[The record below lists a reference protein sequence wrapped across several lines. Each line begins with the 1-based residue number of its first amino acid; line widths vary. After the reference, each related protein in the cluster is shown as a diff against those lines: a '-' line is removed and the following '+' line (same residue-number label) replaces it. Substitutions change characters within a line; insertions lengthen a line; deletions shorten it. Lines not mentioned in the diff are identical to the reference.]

1 MVIKQHMVAGR
12 MVFREINAPLEHIG
26 VHGTGCTFML
36 AGDYLYPVA
45 PAESVV
51 ETHALEGIRLA
62 RAGARKACQ
71 VVFANSIYD
80 LEDAML
86 FHVTAQHSW
95 ESCVGR
101 MMAEGSVGREA
112 GIEGERWVEGN
123 DDVKVVA
130 AGGYQAAHRYYAV
143 VEADDYNSV
152 VLLFN
157 GSMWRGDVE
166 ILPVNDMIA
175 RRKASGNWGK

>member
-1 MVIKQHMVAGR
+1 
-12 MVFREINAPLEHIG
+12 
-26 VHGTGCTFML
+26 ML
-36 AGDYLYPVA
+36 AGDNLHPVD

-51 ETHALEGIRLA
+51 KAHALEGIGLA

-71 VVFANSIYD
+71 LVFANPIYD

-101 MMAEGSVGREA
+101 MMAEGSVSQA
-112 GIEGERWVEGN
+112 VGIEGERWVEGN
-123 DDVKVVA
+123 DDVKVIGA
-130 AGGYQAAHRYYAV
+130 AGYQSGHRYYAL
-143 VEADDYNSV
+143 VEADDYASV

-157 GSMWRGDVE
+157 GLMYRGDVE
-166 ILPVNDMIA
+166 ILPVNDMVA
-175 RRKASGNWGK
+175 RRNASGNWGK